1 MATYQVF
8 NFPLHFATHSWPAG
22 DQVQFGRGYV
32 SASEPD
38 RPLQRL
44 LTLKFS
50 GMLFI
55 KNPYTGVWLR
65 RADTRSNPTEAAKLE
80 ELKKRAIWC
89 LDDFYDEHLLHKKF
103 YYDHYVFGRM
113 VVRFQQAFQ
122 MPDPLQGNR
131 NVENHIPTNSF
142 EVRLLEHPE

>member
-1 MATYQVF
+1 MPTYKTF
-8 NFPLHFATHSWPAG
+8 NFPLHFATHSYPAG
-22 DQVQFGRGYV
+22 DQVQFGRGY
-32 SASEPD
+32 SAASEPD
-38 RPLQRL
+38 RPLQRMFI
-44 LTLKFS
+44 LKFS

-55 KNPYTGVWLR
+55 KNPLTGQWLR
-65 RADTRSNPTEAAKLE
+65 NADTSESAPALAILNKLKERS
-80 ELKKRAIWC
+80 IWC

-103 YYDHYVFGRM
+103 LYNHYVFGPL

-142 EVRLLEHPE
+142 EVRLIEQPE